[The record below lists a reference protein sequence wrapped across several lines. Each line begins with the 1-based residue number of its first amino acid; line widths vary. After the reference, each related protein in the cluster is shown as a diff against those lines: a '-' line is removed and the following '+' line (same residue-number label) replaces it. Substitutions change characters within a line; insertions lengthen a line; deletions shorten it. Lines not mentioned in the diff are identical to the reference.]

1 MGLFS
6 HAKQKDKL
14 IKYLKEK
21 RISVAEV
28 NGKLEV
34 EFAFPGYGISLFPY
48 FIINDDENYFSMIV
62 NIKKVSDKKNIELYD
77 KINNFNLSSQY
88 FTLKLSQDNVLF
100 LEYNTIIDDNI
111 KEIFD
116 LMSDSLNE
124 LIDVI
129 NNL

>member
-34 EFAFPGYGISLFPY
+34 EFAFLGCGISLFPY

-124 LIDVI
+124 LIEVI